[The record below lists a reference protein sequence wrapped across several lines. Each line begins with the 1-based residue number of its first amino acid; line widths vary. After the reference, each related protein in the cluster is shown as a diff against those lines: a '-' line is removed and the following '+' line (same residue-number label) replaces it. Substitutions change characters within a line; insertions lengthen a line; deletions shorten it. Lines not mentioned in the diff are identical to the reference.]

1 MLLTIILATLIVS
14 LISLVGII
22 LFFKKT
28 EREEKW
34 LKNLISLAAGTLL
47 ATAFFHLLPEA
58 IEESNFSGKT
68 LLTVTLFSILFF
80 FIIEK
85 YLHWHHCRCE
95 DCEDYKSNNK
105 KTYKYFIYTNLL
117 GDAIHNFIDG
127 AAIAASFLI
136 NPLTGFITT
145 LTIIFHEIPQE
156 ISDFGILLYGGLE
169 RKKALALNFLTALMA
184 VLGALIFYYFGQG
197 FSQITPLMIAFA
209 AGNFIY
215 LATADLIPEIHHEKD
230 RRRVLS
236 NTLWLIFGVAMIVCL
251 ITILPPI

>member
-1 MLLTIILATLIVS
+1 MLLTILLATLIVS
-14 LISLVGII
+14 LISFIGVVF
-22 LFFKKT
+22 FFKKT
-28 EREEKW
+28 ERGEFW

-58 IEESNFSGKT
+58 IEESKFSSKT
-68 LLTVTLFSILFF
+68 LLSIVLLSILFF

-95 DCEDYKSNNK
+95 ENESTNK
-105 KTYKYFIYTNLL
+105 KTYKYFVYTNLL

-136 NPLTGFITT
+136 NPLTGFVTT
-145 LTIIFHEIPQE
+145 LTIILHEIPQE

-169 RKKALALNFLTALMA
+169 RKKALAFNFLTALTA
-184 VLGALIFYYFGQG
+184 VLGALIFYYFGRD
-197 FSQITPLMIAFA
+197 FSHITPLMIAFA

-230 RRRVLS
+230 RGRILS
-236 NTLWLIFGVAMIVCL
+236 NTLWLIFGVVMIVSL
-251 ITILPPI
+251 IIFLPHI